1 MPSLFIWWYMKR
13 KITYLLKDFDEMM
26 KEILIH
32 VKDFST
38 QAELL
43 KNKEEI
49 IEEIDKMCKKYDKI
63 IIEIKQE
70 KESDYEV

>member
-1 MPSLFIWWYMKR
+1 MPSFFIWWNMKR

-38 QAELL
+38 QSELL
-43 KNKEEI
+43 KNKEQI
-49 IEEIDKMCKKYDKI
+49 IEEIDKMCKKYDRI
-63 IIEIKQE
+63 IMEIKHE
-70 KESDYEV
+70 KETDYEV